1 MTLQKWKTD
10 QIGWEEY
17 ADEYSVK
24 EKDIVQMVI
33 EENLISFYLNELSL
47 GVMYDDEEIGM
58 SVLHPFIQ
66 FNSKNDEVAILSGE
80 C

>member
-17 ADEYSVK
+17 ADEYTVK
-24 EKDIVQMVI
+24 EKDIIQMVI
-33 EENLISFYLNELSL
+33 DGKSISFYINDFNL
-47 GVMYDDEEIGM
+47 GVMYEEWDIGNC
-58 SVLHPFIQ
+58 VLHPFIQ
-66 FNSKNDEVAILSGE
+66 FNSKDDEVAILSGE